1 MQTRQ
6 NELNEWLKTI
16 MGNTQYTITP
26 LAGDASFR
34 RYYRLYS
41 EGVTQIVMDAPPEK
55 EAIGPFIHICQI
67 LRKAGVHAPLVVA
80 AEDKQGF
87 MLLEDFGDLSLLAQ
101 VSTSN
106 ADTLYSAAMATLS
119 RLQQCPTVDLPH
131 FNQSFML
138 QEISLFREWFI
149 DAYLGIDLNEQDQQM
164 FAQTFDWL
172 CAEISKQ
179 PQVFI
184 HRDYHSRNIMVI
196 SEDPKVDL
204 GIIDFQDA
212 MLGPISYDL
221 VSLLKDCYIQWPVS
235 QVHHWVTDFYNQSGL
250 RAQCT
255 EAEFIRWFDL
265 CGLQRHLKV
274 LGIFCRLHLRDNK
287 DSYLNNLPL
296 TFHYFKACLQQYE
309 ELKPFNEWIQYHV
322 HPLFLE
328 TTPS

>member
-16 MGNTQYTITP
+16 MGNTHYTITP

-34 RYYRLYS
+34 RYYRLYA
-41 EGVTQIVMDAPPEK
+41 EGITQIVMDAPPEK
-55 EAIGPFIHICQI
+55 EAIGPFIHICHI
-67 LRKAGVHAPLVVA
+67 LREAGVHAPLVVA
-80 AEDKQGF
+80 AENKQGF

-106 ADTLYSAAMATLS
+106 ADALYSSAMATL
-119 RLQQCPTVDLPH
+119 RHIQQCPTVNLPH

-138 QEISLFREWFI
+138 QEISLFSEWFI
-149 DAYLGIDLNEQDQQM
+149 DAYLGIDLNEQDQHM

-172 CAEISKQ
+172 CTEISKQ

-196 SEDPKVDL
+196 TETPEVDL

-212 MLGPISYDL
+212 MLGPIGYDL

-235 QVHHWVTDFYNQSGL
+235 QVHHWVTHFYNQSGL
-250 RAQCT
+250 HTQCT

-274 LGIFCRLHLRDNK
+274 LGIFCRLHLRDKK
-287 DSYLNNLPL
+287 DSYLKNLPL
-296 TFHYFKACLQQYE
+296 TVHYFKSCLQQYE
-309 ELKPFNEWIQYHV
+309 ELKPFYEWIQHHV